1 MLLEIPDHIAKHI
14 SLDEKELVLE
24 FAIFLYE
31 QEILSMRAAAD
42 FARISWVEF
51 EQILAERGIALQEC
65 AGLRAAGRRERGQ
78 RIRGRCAGQ

>member
-51 EQILAERGIALQEC
+51 EQILAERGIALHYSEDDLDEDLKKLEKL
-65 AGLRAAGRRERGQ
+65 GK
-78 RIRGRCAGQ
+78 